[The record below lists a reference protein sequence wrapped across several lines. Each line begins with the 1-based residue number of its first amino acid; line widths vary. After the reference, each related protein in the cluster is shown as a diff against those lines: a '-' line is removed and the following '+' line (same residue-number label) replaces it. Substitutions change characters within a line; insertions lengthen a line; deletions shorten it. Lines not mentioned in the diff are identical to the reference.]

1 LADDVPAVS
10 VIASAIIASVVVYP
24 IPMICWSTLNAFW
37 PFLEGE

>member
-10 VIASAIIASVVVYP
+10 VIASAIIASVVYP